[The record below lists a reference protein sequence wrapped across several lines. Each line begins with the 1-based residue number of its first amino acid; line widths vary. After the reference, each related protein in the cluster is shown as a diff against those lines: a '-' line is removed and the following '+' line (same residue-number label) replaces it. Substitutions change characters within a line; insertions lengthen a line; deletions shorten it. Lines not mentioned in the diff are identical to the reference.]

1 MPKVPQGR
9 CGPWAAWARRR
20 RSSAR
25 KAARRRGPGGTAPAT
40 RTAGTHTPTTR
51 SCSASRA
58 RSRSTSTAATS
69 SSGRATDWTSS
80 REPNTAQRSDPT
92 GSPASR
98 PRDDLRR
105 VPRRSALLRRARRHR
120 HVRPRAGAGAGPA
133 GSRARDRPVPLPV
146 RWGGGASRAL
156 DAGAPDRGGAG
167 NDPLAIPAMEPVRT
181 PPAAP
186 GAAGPR
192 PGPCRVPR
200 SRGPRGGG
208 PAPRGHGPRP
218 RLRGA
223 PPVLPDRRATGLPAR
238 PPGHGQTGRR
248 GPHAVEEHGRGSRRP
263 DQGRSRESPRGPAGR
278 LVRAY
283 RRAAAAGLPHT
294 LVLAGP
300 LGWHYQSLLREIR
313 LAGPGE
319 VVLTGRLEPTQLD
332 AVYREASA
340 FVYPSVYE
348 GFGLPVLEAMA
359 RGVPTIASTAAS
371 LPEVTGDAA
380 LGVNPGSVR
389 EIAAAIEQVLS
400 DRALADRLGMLGR
413 ARSERFS
420 WEETARLTTQA
431 YERALGRKD
440 GGR

>member
-1 MPKVPQGR
+1 M
-9 CGPWAAWARRR
+9 
-20 RSSAR
+20 
-25 KAARRRGPGGTAPAT
+25 
-40 RTAGTHTPTTR
+40 
-51 SCSASRA
+51 
-58 RSRSTSTAATS
+58 TSV
-69 SSGRATDWTSS
+69 GF
-80 REPNTAQRSDPT
+80 
-92 GSPASR
+92 
-98 PRDDLRR
+98 
-105 VPRRSALLRRARRHR
+105 
-120 HVRPRAGAGAGPA
+120 HV
-133 GSRARDRPVPLPV
+133 DQLFF
-146 RWGGGASRAL
+146 
-156 DAGAPDRGGAG
+156 
-167 NDPLAIPAMEPVRT
+167 
-181 PPAAP
+181 AAP
-186 GAAGPR
+186 GGIGTYVRELVPALARQDPALEIVLFHSRFAGAAAPPEPWMREHRTVEVPGTIRSLYPRWNLSGRPPLPQELQGLDLVHAASPAAVAPAAGGQRLVVTVHDLAFEVLPRFFPTAWRQVFRLGLRATVRRADAILTPSRNTAEDLVGRTRVDPGKVHVVPLAASLEAGSDDPARVVDRLKIPR
-192 PGPCRVPR
+192 PYLLSVGTLEPR
-200 SRGPRGGG
+200 KN
-208 PAPRGHGPRP
+208 
-218 RLRGA
+218 LR
-223 PPVLPDRRATGLPAR
+223 
-238 PPGHGQTGRR
+238 
-248 GPHAVEEHGRGSRRP
+248 
-263 DQGRSRESPRGPAGR
+263 R

-389 EIAAAIEQVLS
+389 EIAAAIERVLS

-440 GGR
+440 GAS